1 MIFHSYVALC
11 QRVNFP
17 SALPWPAPKEGFTSP
32 EFRGVF
38 VGSAAGTLRALQLQ
52 PLRPLCEELQVHQ
65 VAGACGRHRVMGCVP
80 NLVKVVVIIIIIT
93 ITVIIN
99 IIVIIIIVIIIIVII
114 IIFIGKT
121 GGTIYPYGSSSTFLG
136 SVTGVCFW
144 G

>member
-80 NLVKVVVIIIIIT
+80 NLVKVVVIIIII
-93 ITVIIN
+93 
-99 IIVIIIIVIIIIVII
+99 VIIIIVII